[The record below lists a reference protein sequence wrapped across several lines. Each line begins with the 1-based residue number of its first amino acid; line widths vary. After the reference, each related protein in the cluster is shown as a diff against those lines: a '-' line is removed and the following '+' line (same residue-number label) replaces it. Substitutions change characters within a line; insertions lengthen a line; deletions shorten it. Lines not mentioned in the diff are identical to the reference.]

1 MLQRSRSLRA
11 ERFSINNDDMKKYS
25 DNPWIDPRVEIKP
38 SPIHG
43 IGMFAKS
50 LIPQGE
56 VVVIWG
62 GKYVDKEEAEKARQE
77 GKIAQQIDK
86 DTFDVYSRE
95 EANRDPTW
103 FMNHSCD
110 PNVWMKDE
118 VTLVA
123 RHDIKPGQELTGD
136 YAMWEAEEDEVKPW
150 ECKCGSPLCRKTIT
164 GKDWRLLELQ
174 HRYDKHF
181 SPLINRRIVRSKKS
195 DVHAT

>member
-1 MLQRSRSLRA
+1 
-11 ERFSINNDDMKKYS
+11 MKKYR
-25 DNPWIDPRVEIKP
+25 DNPWIDPRIEIKP

-43 IGMFAKS
+43 DGMFAKS
-50 LIPQGE
+50 PIPQGE

-62 GKYVDKEEAEKARQE
+62 GKYVGREEAQKARRE
-77 GKIAQQIDK
+77 GKIAQQIDN

-103 FMNHSCD
+103 FMNHCCD

-123 RHDIKPGQELTGD
+123 KYDINPGEELTGD

-150 ECKCGSPLCRKTIT
+150 KCKCGSPLCRKTIT
-164 GKDWRLLELQ
+164 GKDWRLPELQ
-174 HRYDKHF
+174 RRYGKYF
-181 SPLINRRIVRSKKS
+181 SPLINRRIVRSNRS
-195 DVHAT
+195 GAHAT